1 MKRGDIYYIN
11 SLYTE
16 EGFEQKA
23 GRPAVIVSNDALN
36 EFSSVVEVVYL
47 TTQPKKDL
55 LTHVFI
61 RSATYPSTVL
71 CEQITS
77 VSKERVGEYIGK
89 CTKTELEAIDNAL
102 AISLGIEFAIAKPV
116 VKMREPTEE
125 ELQKLIEELQKQP
138 VKIKAVKEPNGP
150 NGPTSEELA
159 GIFKEAFILKAE
171 RDVYK
176 KLYDKLLDILVKG
189 ARA

>member
-16 EGFEQKA
+16 EGCEQRA
-23 GRPAVIVSNDALN
+23 GRPAVIVSNDMCN
-36 EFSSVVEVVYL
+36 EFSQVVEVVYL

-55 LTHVFI
+55 PTHVFI
-61 RSATYPSTVL
+61 RSSNCPSTVL
-71 CEQITS
+71 CEQISS
-77 VSKERVGEYIGK
+77 VSKDRIGEYIGK
-89 CTKTELEAIDNAL
+89 LTKLEQLAVDNAL
-102 AISLGIEFAIAKPV
+102 AISLGIDFEQPEPV

-125 ELQKLIEELQKQP
+125 ELQKLIEERQKQP
-138 VKIKAVKEPNGP
+138 AEIKAVKEP

-176 KLYDKLLDILVKG
+176 KMYDELLERIMKE
-189 ARA
+189 AKM

>member
-16 EGFEQKA
+16 VGCETRA
-23 GRPAVIVSNDALN
+23 GRPAVIVSNDAFN

-55 LTHVFI
+55 PTHVFI

-89 CTKTELEAIDNAL
+89 LTKLEQLSVDNAL
-102 AISLGIEFAIAKPV
+102 TISLGIDFKQPEPV

-138 VKIKAVKEPNGP
+138 AKIKAVKES

-176 KLYDKLLDILVKG
+176 KLYGELLDSLVKG
-189 ARA
+189 AKP